1 MIIFPAIDLKDGK
14 CVRLYKGDF
23 NKTTI
28 FNSSPYNQAL
38 QFKKKGFTDLH
49 LVDLDGALKGRSKNK
64 KVIIK
69 IIKNTSLN
77 VQLGGGIRT
86 LKQISFWIKNGVST
100 VVVGTMAVKN
110 PKILKKACK
119 LYPGQIAV
127 ALDVRDNFLAIEGWV
142 RQTKIKF
149 MSLIK
154 KLEDFGVSRIIFTD
168 IDKDGTKAGINLY
181 QLIKKTSNIKIPVVI
196 SGGVS
201 DILDVKKLH
210 KVNKFNGVI
219 IGKAIYDKSINLK
232 LLERFNNNNIDE
244 KI

>member
-28 FNSSPYNQAL
+28 FNSYPYNQAL

-69 IIKNTSLN
+69 IIKNTNLN

-110 PKILKKACK
+110 PKILKKACS
-119 LYPGQIAV
+119 LFPGQIAV

-142 RQTKIKF
+142 KQTKVKF
-149 MSLIK
+149 ISLIK
-154 KLEDFGVSRIIFTD
+154 KLEDFGVSRIIYTD
-168 IDKDGTKAGINLY
+168 IDKDGTKAGINLS
-181 QLIKKTSNIKIPVVI
+181 QLIKKTSSIKIPLVI

-201 DILDVKKLH
+201 NILDVKKLH
-210 KVNKFNGVI
+210 KVDKFEGVI
-219 IGKAIYDKSINLK
+219 IGKAIYDKSIKLS
-232 LLERFNNNNIDE
+232 LLEKFNMNNTDE

>member
-64 KVIIK
+64 KIIIK
-69 IIKNTSLN
+69 IIKNTNLN

-100 VVVGTMAVKN
+100 VVVGTMALQK
-110 PKILKKACK
+110 PKILKKACD
-119 LYPGQIAV
+119 LFPGRIAV
-127 ALDVRDNFLAIEGWV
+127 ALDVRNDFLAIKGWV
-142 RQTKIKF
+142 KQTRINF
-149 MSLIK
+149 LDFLK
-154 KLEDFGVSRIIFTD
+154 KLENLGLSRIIYTD
-168 IDKDGTKAGINLY
+168 INRDGTKTGININKLVK
-181 QLIKKTSNIKIPVVI
+181 IIEKVNIPVVVSGGISNIK
-196 SGGVS
+196 
-201 DILDVKKLH
+201 DIKQLKKINYLQ
-210 KVNKFNGVI
+210 GVI
-219 IGKAIYDKSINLK
+219 IGKAIYDGTINLNK
-232 LLERFNNNNIDE
+232 LQKLCY
-244 KI
+244 

>member
-69 IIKNTSLN
+69 IIKNTDLK

-100 VVVGTMAVKN
+100 VVVGTMAIQN
-110 PKILKKACK
+110 PKILKKACD
-119 LYPGQIAV
+119 LFPGRIAV
-127 ALDVRDNFLAIEGWV
+127 ALDVRNNFLAIKGWV
-142 RQTKIKF
+142 EQTKIKF
-149 MSLIK
+149 IDFAK
-154 KLEDFGVSRIIFTD
+154 KLENFGVSKIIYTD
-168 IDKDGTKAGINLY
+168 INRDGTKTGVNLY
-181 QLIKKTSNIKIPVVI
+181 KLKKIINSINIPVI
-196 SGGVS
+196 ASGGVS
-201 DILDVKKLH
+201 SIADIKNLNNINQLE
-210 KVNKFNGVI
+210 GVI
-219 IGKAIYDKSINLK
+219 IGKAIYDKTISLSKLK
-232 LLERFNNNNIDE
+232 KLNY
-244 KI
+244 

>member
-14 CVRLYKGDF
+14 CERLYKGDF

-110 PKILKKACK
+110 PKILKKACD
-119 LYPGQIAV
+119 LFPGRIAV
-127 ALDVRDNFLAIEGWV
+127 ALDVRNDFLAIKGWV
-142 RQTKIKF
+142 EQTKIKF
-149 MSLIK
+149 IDFVK
-154 KLEDFGVSRIIFTD
+154 KLENFGVSKIIYTD
-168 IDKDGTKAGINLY
+168 INRDGTKTGVNIVKLKKIIN
-181 QLIKKTSNIKIPVVI
+181 IVNIPVVA

-201 DILDVKKLH
+201 NIADIKKLS
-210 KVNKFNGVI
+210 NIDQLEGVI
-219 IGKAIYDKSINLK
+219 VGKAIYDKTISLNK
-232 LLERFNNNNIDE
+232 LLKFHY
-244 KI
+244 

>member
-23 NKTTI
+23 NKTII

-64 KVIIK
+64 KIIIK

-110 PKILKKACK
+110 PKILKKACD
-119 LYPGQIAV
+119 LFPGRIAV
-127 ALDVRDNFLAIEGWV
+127 ALDVRNDFLAIKGWV
-142 RQTKIKF
+142 EQTKIKF
-149 MSLIK
+149 IDFVK
-154 KLEDFGVSRIIFTD
+154 KLENFGVSKIIYTD
-168 IDKDGTKAGINLY
+168 INRDGTKTGVNIVKLKKIIN
-181 QLIKKTSNIKIPVVI
+181 IVNIPVVA

-201 DILDVKKLH
+201 SIADIKKLS
-210 KVNKFNGVI
+210 NIGQLEGVI
-219 IGKAIYDKSINLK
+219 VGKAIYDKTISLNK
-232 LLERFNNNNIDE
+232 LLKFHY
-244 KI
+244 

>member
-23 NKTTI
+23 SKTTI

-49 LVDLDGALKGRSKNK
+49 LVDLDGALKGKSKNK

-69 IIKNTSLN
+69 IIKNTNLN

-110 PKILKKACK
+110 PKILKKACD
-119 LYPGQIAV
+119 LFPGRIAV
-127 ALDVRDNFLAIEGWV
+127 ALDVRNNFLAIKGWV
-142 RQTKIKF
+142 KQTKIKLMDF
-149 MSLIK
+149 SK
-154 KLEDFGVSRIIFTD
+154 KLEDFGVSRIIYTD
-168 IDKDGTKAGINLY
+168 INRDGTKQGVNFNQLKKIINK
-181 QLIKKTSNIKIPVVI
+181 INIPLVV

-201 DILDVKKLH
+201 NIKDIQQLDKLRTLD
-210 KVNKFNGVI
+210 GVI
-219 IGKAIYDKSINLK
+219 IGKAIYDKTIDQRK
-232 LLERFNNNNIDE
+232 LVFLNKFFNA
-244 KI
+244 K

>member
-69 IIKNTSLN
+69 IIKNTDLN

-100 VVVGTMAVKN
+100 VVVGTMAIQS
-110 PKILKKACK
+110 PRILKKACD
-119 LYPGQIAV
+119 LFPGRIAV
-127 ALDVRDNFLAIEGWV
+127 ALDVRNNFLAIKGWV
-142 RQTKIKF
+142 KQTKIKLMDF
-149 MSLIK
+149 SK
-154 KLEDFGVSRIIFTD
+154 KLEDFGVSRIIYTD
-168 IDKDGTKAGINLY
+168 INRDGTKKGVNFTQLKKIINK
-181 QLIKKTSNIKIPVVI
+181 INIPLVV

-201 DILDVKKLH
+201 NIKDIQQLDKLRTLD
-210 KVNKFNGVI
+210 GVI
-219 IGKAIYDKSINLK
+219 IGKAIYDKTIDQRK
-232 LLERFNNNNIDE
+232 LVFFNKFFNA
-244 KI
+244 K

>member
-69 IIKNTSLN
+69 IIKNTNLN

-86 LKQISFWIKNGVST
+86 LKQISFWINNGVST

-110 PKILKKACK
+110 PKILKKACD
-119 LYPGQIAV
+119 LYPGRIAV
-127 ALDVRDNFLAIEGWV
+127 ALDVRNNFLAIKGWV
-142 RQTKIKF
+142 EQTKIKF
-149 MSLIK
+149 IDFAK
-154 KLEDFGVSRIIFTD
+154 KLENFGVSKIIYTD
-168 IDKDGTKAGINLY
+168 INRDGTKTGVNLY
-181 QLIKKTSNIKIPVVI
+181 KLKKIINSINIPVI
-196 SGGVS
+196 ASGGVS
-201 DILDVKKLH
+201 SITDIKKL
-210 KVNKFNGVI
+210 NNIYQLEGVI
-219 IGKAIYDKSINLK
+219 IGKAIYDKTISLGKLK
-232 LLERFNNNNIDE
+232 KLNY
-244 KI
+244 

>member
-38 QFKKKGFTDLH
+38 QFKKKGFTNLH

-64 KVIIK
+64 KVIIR
-69 IIKNTSLN
+69 IIKNTNLN

-86 LKQISFWIKNGVST
+86 LKQISFWVKNGVST

-110 PKILKKACK
+110 PKILKKACD
-119 LYPGQIAV
+119 LFPGRIAV
-127 ALDVRDNFLAIEGWV
+127 ALDVRNDFLAIKGWV
-142 RQTKIKF
+142 EQTKIKF
-149 MSLIK
+149 IDFVK
-154 KLEDFGVSRIIFTD
+154 KLENFGVSKIIYTD
-168 IDKDGTKAGINLY
+168 INKDGTKTGVNIVK
-181 QLIKKTSNIKIPVVI
+181 LIKIINTVNIPVVA

-201 DILDVKKLH
+201 NIADIKKLS
-210 KVNKFNGVI
+210 NIDQLEGVI
-219 IGKAIYDKSINLK
+219 VGKAIYDKTISLNK
-232 LLERFNNNNIDE
+232 LLKFHY
-244 KI
+244 

>member
-49 LVDLDGALKGRSKNK
+49 LVDLDGALKGKSKNK
-64 KVIIK
+64 KIIIK
-69 IIKNTSLN
+69 IIKDTNLN

-100 VVVGTMAVKN
+100 VVVGTMAIQN
-110 PKILKKACK
+110 PKILKKACD
-119 LYPGQIAV
+119 LFPGRIAV
-127 ALDVRDNFLAIEGWV
+127 ALDVRNNFLAIKGWV
-142 RQTKIKF
+142 KQTRINF
-149 MSLIK
+149 LDFLK
-154 KLEDFGVSRIIFTD
+154 KLENLGLSRIIYTD
-168 IDKDGTKAGINLY
+168 INRDGTKKGVNFSQLKKIINK
-181 QLIKKTSNIKIPVVI
+181 INIPLVV

-201 DILDVKKLH
+201 NIKDVQKLDKLGL
-210 KVNKFNGVI
+210 FDGVI
-219 IGKAIYDKSINLK
+219 IGKAIYDKTIDQRK
-232 LLERFNNNNIDE
+232 LVFHNKFFNA
-244 KI
+244 K

>member
-110 PKILKKACK
+110 PKILKKACD
-119 LYPGQIAV
+119 LFPGRIAV
-127 ALDVRDNFLAIEGWV
+127 ALDVRNDFLAIKGWV
-142 RQTKIKF
+142 EQTKIKF
-149 MSLIK
+149 IDFVK
-154 KLEDFGVSRIIFTD
+154 KLESFGVSKIIYTD
-168 IDKDGTKAGINLY
+168 INRDGTKTGVNIVKL
-181 QLIKKTSNIKIPVVI
+181 KKIISIVNIPVVA

-201 DILDVKKLH
+201 SITDIKKLS
-210 KVNKFNGVI
+210 NIDQLEGVI
-219 IGKAIYDKSINLK
+219 VGKAIYDKTINLNK
-232 LLERFNNNNIDE
+232 LLKFHY
-244 KI
+244 

>member
-110 PKILKKACK
+110 PKILKKACD
-119 LYPGQIAV
+119 LFPGRIAV
-127 ALDVRDNFLAIEGWV
+127 ALDVRNDFLAIKGWV
-142 RQTKIKF
+142 EQTKIKF
-149 MSLIK
+149 IDFVK
-154 KLEDFGVSRIIFTD
+154 KLENFGVSKIIYTD
-168 IDKDGTKAGINLY
+168 INRDGTKIGVNIVKLKKIIN
-181 QLIKKTSNIKIPVVI
+181 IVNIPVVA

-201 DILDVKKLH
+201 NIADIKKLS
-210 KVNKFNGVI
+210 NIDQLEGVI
-219 IGKAIYDKSINLK
+219 VGKAIYDKTISLNK
-232 LLERFNNNNIDE
+232 LLKFHY
-244 KI
+244 